1 MPDTLHLESIKIL
14 IVKIPTRD
22 ILQYPG
28 RTESHV
34 ENATCV
40 IHLSA
45 TDSEATC
52 SGDSPVLY
60 LKIHFVRGA
69 NIIFFGSN

>member
-28 RTESHV
+28 RSDSHV
-34 ENATCV
+34 ENARCV

-60 LKIHFVRGA
+60 LKIYFVRGA
-69 NIIFFGSN
+69 KHYIYGSN